1 MSLLDNFFPNKF
13 STIFEVDYDTPYRY
27 FVGQDTTMNTIINS
41 PAVRHHASVNVSTPK
56 IKPAPFSVMESPN
69 TSSVGLV
76 NNAFEDDEDD
86 DKNKDYGT
94 IVNGKR
100 AVSLKN
106 FGKFAQKEAGRKKQL
121 SYMQRKINSFSGPHT
136 LSRGRDVNIDMRSS
150 AAMW

>member
-1 MSLLDNFFPNKF
+1 MIVGTLMSLLDNFYPNKF

-27 FVGQDTTMNTIINS
+27 FVGQDTTMNSTINS
-41 PAVRHHASVNVSTPK
+41 LAVREPSSINMSSTPK
-56 IKPAPFSVMESPN
+56 KLAPFSVMAASPN
-69 TSSVGLV
+69 TSSTGLV

-121 SYMQRKINSFSGPHT
+121 SYMQR
-136 LSRGRDVNIDMRSS
+136 
-150 AAMW
+150 

>member
-1 MSLLDNFFPNKF
+1 MSLLDNFYPNKF

-27 FVGQDTTMNTIINS
+27 FVGQDTSMNTTMNS
-41 PAVRHHASVNVSTPK
+41 LAVREPPAMNMASTPK
-56 IKPAPFSVMESPN
+56 KLAPFSMMAASPAN
-69 TSSVGLV
+69 TSSTGLV

-86 DKNKDYGT
+86 DKSKDYGT

-121 SYMQRKINSFSGPHT
+121 SYMQR
-136 LSRGRDVNIDMRSS
+136 
-150 AAMW
+150 

>member
-27 FVGQDTTMNTIINS
+27 FVGQDTTMNAIGGLS
-41 PAVRHHASVNVSTPK
+41 PAVRDRGPMNVSTPLPSST
-56 IKPAPFSVMESPN
+56 KPAPFSMMESPN
-69 TSSVGLV
+69 TSRVGLV
-76 NNAFEDDEDD
+76 NNAFEDDED

-121 SYMQRKINSFSGPHT
+121 SYMQR
-136 LSRGRDVNIDMRSS
+136 
-150 AAMW
+150 